1 MKKTELIKEILKLAE
16 ELDKA
21 DGFAPVIIIDDME
34 KLVDKYVEQLS
45 IPLVMSSA
53 MYKATFS
60 FFKENPR
67 GGRGQWCT
75 EIVPLESKNETDLK
89 EKIATYLKDD
99 HNSYHKHIKLK
110 DI

>member
-1 MKKTELIKEILKLAE
+1 MYNSPTTKEEKELALKEYIDLIWKINDLTKQVE
-16 ELDKA
+16 E
-21 DGFAPVIIIDDME
+21 
-34 KLVDKYVEQLS
+34 LS
-45 IPLVMSSA
+45 IPRVVSSA

-60 FFKENPR
+60 FFKENPI

-89 EKIATYLKDD
+89 EKIATYLKND

-110 DI
+110 DIELM